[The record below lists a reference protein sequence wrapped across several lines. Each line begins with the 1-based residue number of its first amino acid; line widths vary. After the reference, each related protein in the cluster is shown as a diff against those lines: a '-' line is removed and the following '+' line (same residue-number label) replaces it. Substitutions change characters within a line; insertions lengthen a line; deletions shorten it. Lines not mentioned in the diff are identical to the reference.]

1 VAGAEAGGGGDHE
14 AAPSLVGPRIIAG
27 LLIAGGAFLIYHSF
41 QIGATHGYS
50 VVGPSIA
57 PIAVSVCLLAL
68 GVIFALRTTVLLDED
83 LASSAGAEEAITHWP
98 TVLLLAVLLVG
109 YAVALAPLGYIVAT
123 ALLLPISSRILGST
137 HPLRDAVIAVGLALV
152 IYFGFTA
159 FLGIRLP
166 QGILAPVL

>member
-1 VAGAEAGGGGDHE
+1 MAGAEAGGGGDRR
-14 AAPSLVGPRIIAG
+14 AAPSFVGPRIIAA

-57 PIAVSVCLLAL
+57 PIAVSVCLLLL
-68 GVIFALRTTVLLDED
+68 GVIFAVRTTALPDED
-83 LASSAGAEEAITHWP
+83 LAEASGAEEAMTHWP

>member
-1 VAGAEAGGGGDHE
+1 M
-14 AAPSLVGPRIIAG
+14 
-27 LLIAGGAFLIYHSF
+27 
-41 QIGATHGYS
+41 
-50 VVGPSIA
+50 
-57 PIAVSVCLLAL
+57 
-68 GVIFALRTTVLLDED
+68 
-83 LASSAGAEEAITHWP
+83 THWP

-123 ALLLPISSRILGST
+123 ALLLPIASRILGST
-137 HPLRDAVIAVGLALV
+137 HLLRDAVIAVGLALL